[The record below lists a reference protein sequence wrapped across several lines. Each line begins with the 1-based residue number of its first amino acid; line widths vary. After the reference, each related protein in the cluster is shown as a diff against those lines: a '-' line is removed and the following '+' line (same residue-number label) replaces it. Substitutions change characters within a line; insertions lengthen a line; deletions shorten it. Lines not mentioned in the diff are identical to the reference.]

1 MKEIVID
8 QQPGRL
14 SAHLTALS
22 PIRPPMNLG
31 RSLLRQLWCVPTWR
45 RAKSTK
51 LSSGKCLRPGKA
63 KTRRGKPL

>member
-1 MKEIVID
+1 MKEIVIV
-8 QQPGRL
+8 
-14 SAHLTALS
+14 SAARTPVGSFNGAFAK
-22 PIRPPMNLG
+22 RPPMNLG
-31 RSLLRQLWCVPTWR
+31 QSLLRQLWCVPTWR